1 MHHPFGLP
9 ETLPGTHAPARIWAP
24 LIDVDHAAQRQIRA
38 VADLPWTHGVAIMP
52 DVHVGA
58 AVTIG
63 SVIAM
68 RDAVSP
74 AAVGGDIGCGMM
86 AVRTNLTTSDLPNN
100 LAPLRAAW
108 EAAVPVGP
116 NHHATRAPILK
127 THGLIRQ
134 QLTRHFQRFT
144 DLSVDVSA
152 SEQTAIRQCGTLGGG
167 NHFIELCADTTETIW
182 LTLHSG
188 SRNIGKEIAHRHI
201 GRAKTLDWNRHGPNN
216 NLPVILRKNATGAEQ
231 TEWADYL
238 HDLTWAQDYAALNRT
253 IMMATIKTA
262 LHNLLPQVRYTTE
275 INCHHNYVAI
285 EHHDGMEL
293 AITRKGAI
301 SATSGEWG
309 IIPGSMGTGAAIVRG
324 LGNPA
329 AYCSA
334 SHGAGRIMSRSEA
347 RRSFTLYDLA
357 HQTAGVEC
365 RKDPGVL
372 DEIPGAY
379 KNLDQVLA
387 YEQDLV
393 TVETNLTTLLCVKG

>member
-1 MHHPFGLP
+1 
-9 ETLPGTHAPARIWAP
+9 
-24 LIDVDHAAQRQIRA
+24 
-38 VADLPWTHGVAIMP
+38 MP

-116 NHHATRAPILK
+116 NHHTIRAPILK

-201 GRAKTLDWNRHGPNN
+201 GRAKTLDWNRHGPNH
-216 NLPVILRKNATGAEQ
+216 NLPVILRRDAAGVKQ
-231 TEWADYL
+231 TEWVGYL

-275 INCHHNYVAI
+275 IDCHHNYVAI
-285 EHHDGMEL
+285 EHHDGAEL

-334 SHGAGRIMSRSEA
+334 SHGAG
-347 RRSFTLYDLA
+347 
-357 HQTAGVEC
+357 
-365 RKDPGVL
+365 
-372 DEIPGAY
+372 
-379 KNLDQVLA
+379 
-387 YEQDLV
+387 
-393 TVETNLTTLLCVKG
+393 

>member
-9 ETLPGTHAPARIWAP
+9 ETLPGTHAPVRIWAP

-86 AVRTNLTTSDLPNN
+86 AVRTNLTTSDLPDN

-134 QLTRHFQRFT
+134 RLTRHFRRFT

-167 NHFIELCADTTETIW
+167 NHFIELCADTTGTIW

-201 GRAKTLDWNRHGPNN
+201 GRAKTLDWNRRGPNH
-216 NLPVILRKNATGAEQ
+216 NLSVILRRDATGVEQ

-262 LHNLLPQVRYTTE
+262 LHNLLP
-275 INCHHNYVAI
+275 
-285 EHHDGMEL
+285 
-293 AITRKGAI
+293 
-301 SATSGEWG
+301 
-309 IIPGSMGTGAAIVRG
+309 
-324 LGNPA
+324 
-329 AYCSA
+329 
-334 SHGAGRIMSRSEA
+334 
-347 RRSFTLYDLA
+347 
-357 HQTAGVEC
+357 
-365 RKDPGVL
+365 
-372 DEIPGAY
+372 
-379 KNLDQVLA
+379 
-387 YEQDLV
+387 
-393 TVETNLTTLLCVKG
+393 

>member
-1 MHHPFGLP
+1 
-9 ETLPGTHAPARIWAP
+9 
-24 LIDVDHAAQRQIRA
+24 
-38 VADLPWTHGVAIMP
+38 MP

-86 AVRTNLTTSDLPNN
+86 AVRTNLTTSDLPDN

-116 NHHATRAPILK
+116 NHYATRAPILK
-127 THGLIRQ
+127 NHGLIRQ

-216 NLPVILRKNATGAEQ
+216 NLPVILRRDATGAEQ

-238 HDLTWAQDYAALNRT
+238 HDLNWAQDYAALNRT

-285 EHHDGMEL
+285 EHHDGVEL

-347 RRSFTLYDLA
+347 RRSFTLADLA
-357 HQTAGVEC
+357 YQTAGVEC

-379 KNLDQVLA
+379 KNLDKILA

-393 TVETNLTTLLCVKG
+393 TAETKLTTLLCVKG

>member
-86 AVRTNLTTSDLPNN
+86 AVRTNLTTSDLPDN

-134 QLTRHFQRFT
+134 RLTRHFRRFT

-167 NHFIELCADTTETIW
+167 NH
-182 LTLHSG
+182 
-188 SRNIGKEIAHRHI
+188 
-201 GRAKTLDWNRHGPNN
+201 
-216 NLPVILRKNATGAEQ
+216 
-231 TEWADYL
+231 
-238 HDLTWAQDYAALNRT
+238 
-253 IMMATIKTA
+253 
-262 LHNLLPQVRYTTE
+262 
-275 INCHHNYVAI
+275 
-285 EHHDGMEL
+285 
-293 AITRKGAI
+293 
-301 SATSGEWG
+301 
-309 IIPGSMGTGAAIVRG
+309 
-324 LGNPA
+324 
-329 AYCSA
+329 
-334 SHGAGRIMSRSEA
+334 
-347 RRSFTLYDLA
+347 
-357 HQTAGVEC
+357 
-365 RKDPGVL
+365 
-372 DEIPGAY
+372 
-379 KNLDQVLA
+379 
-387 YEQDLV
+387 
-393 TVETNLTTLLCVKG
+393 